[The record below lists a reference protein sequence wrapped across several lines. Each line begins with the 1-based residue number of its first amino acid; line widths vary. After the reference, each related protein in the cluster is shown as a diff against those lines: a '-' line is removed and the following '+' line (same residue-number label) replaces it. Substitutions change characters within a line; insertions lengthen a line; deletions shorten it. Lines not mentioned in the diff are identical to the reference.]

1 MAMMVLVFM
10 TMNIMSMGMEDG
22 GYQYEDP
29 FYDQYE
35 YAPDCNGAQWV
46 SDRGATS
53 HMTNHMV
60 VLGNPVA
67 YSGGDSVIVGNGDS
81 LILYPLF
88 ALVIPKL

>member
-1 MAMMVLVFM
+1 
-10 TMNIMSMGMEDG
+10 
-22 GYQYEDP
+22 
-29 FYDQYE
+29 
-35 YAPDCNGAQWV
+35 
-46 SDRGATS
+46 
-53 HMTNHMV
+53 MTNHMV